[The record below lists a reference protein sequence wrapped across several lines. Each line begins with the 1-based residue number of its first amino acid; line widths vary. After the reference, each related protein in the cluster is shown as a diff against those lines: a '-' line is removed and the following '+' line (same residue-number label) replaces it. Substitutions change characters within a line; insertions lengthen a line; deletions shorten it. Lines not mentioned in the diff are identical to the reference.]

1 MTSKDNHR
9 VIFAVPTETFQ
20 RLKAQAKGEGKTV
33 RAVLLELV
41 NGYLNA
47 DAVSELEALKRDFAA
62 LSRRVAT
69 LEARFERDDANE
81 DQGETD
87 A

>member
-1 MTSKDNHR
+1 
-9 VIFAVPTETFQ
+9 
-20 RLKAQAKGEGKTV
+20 
-33 RAVLLELV
+33 
-41 NGYLNA
+41 LNA

-69 LEARFERDDANE
+69 LEARFERDDAHE
-81 DQGETD
+81 DQGATD